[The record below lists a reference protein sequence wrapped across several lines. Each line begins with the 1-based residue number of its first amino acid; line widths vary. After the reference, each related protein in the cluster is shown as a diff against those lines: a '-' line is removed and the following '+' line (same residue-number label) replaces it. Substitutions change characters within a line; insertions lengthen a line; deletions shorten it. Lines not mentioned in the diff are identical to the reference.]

1 MELYWNIAAETAS
14 CATLGMLSYVLY
26 LLVKPFLQNKR
37 AAVYA
42 GTVHFA
48 VMMILYFIPL
58 EIDGMAA
65 YAAGVLA
72 AFLVMYAMDRR
83 NREQKI
89 FLCFM
94 FYLFHWIAHGAAI
107 LIRDAAYA
115 VFQFFQVEQHG
126 EGVQFAVFVFMSAF
140 NVFVRFLFLKLFV
153 FMVNRTYKYKQ
164 ENMTGKELALMLST
178 PFSVLAGY
186 FAFKFFSDIYLMESD
201 QYIWNDHIEY
211 WWIKVIYQLVSFV
224 AILLSVFTYQ
234 KIKSSHKKE
243 REDAVLIE
251 QMDHMKEHITEVEA
265 RYDEIRRLKHDMGN
279 HVVTLEN
286 LVLKKQPQEA
296 ENYLAR
302 LKQELWEISG
312 EESSGNPVVDVIL
325 KENRRRAEERGICFV
340 ADFHYPREADIDAFD
355 LSILL
360 NNTLNN
366 AIEGCERSNHPQ
378 IHLVSYCKKNVYMIE
393 CANSFV
399 GEIRLDEESGLPVTT
414 KKDSQEHGYGLISI
428 RNVAQKY
435 YGDIDIRQEN
445 GKFILCIMLLLS
457 R

>member
-1 MELYWNIAAETAS
+1 MELYWNIASETAF
-14 CATLGMLSYVLY
+14 CAATGLISYVLY
-26 LLVKPFLQNKR
+26 WLVKPFLQNKR
-37 AAVYA
+37 AAALA
-42 GTVHFA
+42 GAVHFA
-48 VMMILYFIPL
+48 VMMILYFIPP
-58 EIDGMAA
+58 EIDGMGA

-72 AFLVMYAMDRR
+72 AFIVMYALDRR

-89 FLCFM
+89 FLCLA
-94 FYLFHWIAHGAAI
+94 FYLLNWISHGIAI
-107 LIRDAAYA
+107 FLRDAGYS
-115 VFQFFQVEQHG
+115 VFHFLRVEQQG

-140 NVFVRFLFLKLFV
+140 NVLSRFLCLKLSV
-153 FMVNRTYKYKQ
+153 FMINRAYRQKQ

-178 PFSVLAGY
+178 PLSVLAGY
-186 FAFKFFSDIYLMESD
+186 YAFHFFSEIYLMDSN
-201 QYIWNDHIEY
+201 QYIWNVHMEF
-211 WWIKVIYQLVSFV
+211 WWIMVIYQLVSFV

-251 QMDHMKEHITEVEA
+251 QMVHMKEHITEVEA
-265 RYDEIRRLKHDMGN
+265 RYAEIRRLKHDMGN

-286 LVLKKQPQEA
+286 LVLKGQPREA

-312 EESSGNPVVDVIL
+312 EGSSGDPVVDVIL
-325 KENRRRAEERGICFV
+325 RENRRRAEERGIHFT
-340 ADFHYPREADIDAFD
+340 ADFHYPGEAALDAFD
-355 LSILL
+355 LSIIL

-366 AIEGCERSNHPQ
+366 ALEGCEGSDRPQ
-378 IHLVSYCKKNVYMIE
+378 IHLVSYREKNVYMIE

-414 KKDSQEHGYGLISI
+414 KKNPQEHGYGLVSI
-428 RNVAQKY
+428 RNVARKY

-445 GKFILCIMLLLS
+445 GKFILGIMLLL
-457 R
+457 RQ